1 MAKKRKQ
8 PKNQN
13 QQKSKR
19 LSIDYDKAL
28 KETRAA
34 VKALDRRVL
43 KSVPKGVR
51 YDWLNNTS
59 FNNVVYPKDK
69 IPDKLLRLVERRNGV
84 VGAIIT
90 LRIQQAL
97 EFCHISDDK
106 DTPGWEVALKDP
118 KKSLS
123 SKQKNQKEFL
133 ENLLMNTHR
142 DDYEL
147 QDVLNNND
155 TFKSLITKYVR
166 DRYLIDKVVWELERD
181 RAGRVVAI
189 WCLDGATI
197 LPVLPGGFYGST
209 SQVGQGTF
217 SGGYS
222 KINEAI
228 QKAKLENI
236 PPVDEISYIQ
246 ELYYGNSGGGIAA
259 AFRETDLI
267 YDLGNELN
275 DIMYYKQGMSV
286 VEKANIAIVAFIN
299 SITFNSNGLSRG
311 SIPKVAVAMGKD
323 SSYTE
328 EQLEDMQDEWAAN
341 FEAMDGQ
348 WNIPLLNGDAK
359 ILNMLPNNRDM
370 EYQKYMEFTGALTC
384 SIMGADSA
392 EIGLRLNQAQAVLSE
407 NQDAKQLFSKNR
419 GVREMLG
426 GFAYIVNRLL
436 KNSGYDF
443 AEDFKFRFNGLSTED
458 KSHEAD
464 LLKQKVETHMTVDEV
479 RAERDLKPLPDGQGE
494 IILNA
499 VFMQNKQ
506 AAEMAGQEG
515 MEGEGEEGFGGF
527 SDEETD
533 DMVNDAMFDMNKAVR
548 LI

>member
-1 MAKKRKQ
+1 MAKKRK
-8 PKNQN
+8 KNQQN
-13 QQKSKR
+13 QSQQNQA
-19 LSIDYDKAL
+19 IDYEKAF
-28 KETRAA
+28 KE
-34 VKALDRRVL
+34 VKQSIKSFDRKVF
-43 KSVPKGVR
+43 KSVPKGVQ

-69 IPDKLLRLVERRNGV
+69 IPDRLLRLIERRNGI
-84 VGAIIT
+84 VGSIIT

-97 EFCHISDDK
+97 EFSHISEDK
-106 DTPGWEVALKDP
+106 DVPGWEFALKDP
-118 KKSLS
+118 KKTLNP
-123 SKQKNQKEFL
+123 KQKTQKEFL
-133 ENLLMNTHR
+133 ENLLINTQR
-142 DDYEL
+142 DDYQSLEPKT
-147 QDVLNNND
+147 D
-155 TFKSLITKYVR
+155 TFKDLLIKYAR
-166 DRYLIDKVVWELERD
+166 DRLLIDKVVWELERD
-181 RAGRVVAI
+181 RKGQTAALWV
-189 WCLDGATI
+189 LDGATI

-209 SQVGQGTF
+209 SQISTGIY
-217 SGGYS
+217 SGFNRLS
-222 KINEAI
+222 EEIA
-228 QKAKLENI
+228 KAKLDDI
-236 PPVDEISYIQ
+236 PPIEEISYIQ
-246 ELYYGNSGGGIAA
+246 ELLYGTSGGGITA
-259 AFRETDLI
+259 AFRETDVI

-275 DIMYYKQGMSV
+275 DIRYYKQGMSV
-286 VEKANIAIVAFIN
+286 VEKANIAVVAFIN

-311 SIPKVAVAMGKD
+311 AIPKVAIAMGKD

-384 SIMGADSA
+384 ALMGADSA
-392 EIGLRLNQAQAVLSE
+392 EIGLRLNQAQNVMSE
-407 NQDAKQLFSKNR
+407 NQDGKQIFSKNR

-426 GFAYIVNRLL
+426 GFAYIVNQFL

-443 AEDFKFRFNGLSTED
+443 ADDFVFRFNGLSTED
-458 KSHEAD
+458 KDFEVE
-464 LLKQKVETHMTVDEV
+464 LLKKKVETHMTVDEV

-506 AAEMAGQEG
+506 AAEMAAQG
-515 MEGEGEEGFGGF
+515 MGEEGEEGFGGF

-533 DMVNDAMFDMNKAVR
+533 GMVDEAMSDMNKSVR